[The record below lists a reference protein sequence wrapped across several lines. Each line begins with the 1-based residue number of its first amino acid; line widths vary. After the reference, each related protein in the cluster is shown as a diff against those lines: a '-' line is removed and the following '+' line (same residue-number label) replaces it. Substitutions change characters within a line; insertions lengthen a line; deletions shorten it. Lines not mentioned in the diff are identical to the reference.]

1 MSKIINL
8 LHVEFNK
15 HFKVNLK
22 KKNFLDKNSYNFN
35 KWDSLEHI
43 KFILKIEKKFKCKF
57 LVKEII
63 ESTSIKKIIKILNKK
78 YI

>member
-15 HFKVNLK
+15 HFKVNFK
-22 KKNFLDKNSYNFN
+22 KKNFLNKNSYNFN

-57 LVKEII
+57 FVKEII
-63 ESTSIKKIIKILNKK
+63 EINSIKKIIKILNNKC
-78 YI
+78 I